1 MVADTNIQK
10 PPPKKRGRKSK
21 KTLEE
26 EKKLGIYKEKT
37 EPKIPKKRGRKP
49 KGGKVINKNATINHV
64 IKNTKPNIILHLKC
78 NTSELKNSYFISNT
92 DYNPH
97 IESIESYNIPNSQK
111 TLDLK
116 FDILPNKN
124 DSRENFSIDKK
135 PEKQLDDNINNQ
147 DTNIKQIW
155 VKLKELECNLH
166 NNIVDKKSNCF
177 HCTYNFDNPPIFI
190 PKHEING
197 SYKVYGCFCS
207 PECAVSHLMNENID
221 TSIKFERYHLLNHIY
236 GKIYD
241 YKKSIKPAPCPY
253 YMLDKF
259 YGNLSIQEYRKLLQ
273 NERLILVVD
282 KPLTRVLPELHEDNN
297 EYIINKNIHN
307 SDNNLSTI
315 NTYEMKSDSNRTP
328 HKKKLLTSN
337 FGFN

>member
-92 DYNPH
+92 EYNPH

-116 FDILPNKN
+116 FDIL
-124 DSRENFSIDKK
+124 
-135 PEKQLDDNINNQ
+135 
-147 DTNIKQIW
+147 
-155 VKLKELECNLH
+155 LKVL
-166 NNIVDKKSNCF
+166 I
-177 HCTYNFDNPPIFI
+177 
-190 PKHEING
+190 
-197 SYKVYGCFCS
+197 
-207 PECAVSHLMNENID
+207 
-221 TSIKFERYHLLNHIY
+221 
-236 GKIYD
+236 
-241 YKKSIKPAPCPY
+241 
-253 YMLDKF
+253 
-259 YGNLSIQEYRKLLQ
+259 RK
-273 NERLILVVD
+273 
-282 KPLTRVLPELHEDNN
+282 
-297 EYIINKNIHN
+297 
-307 SDNNLSTI
+307 
-315 NTYEMKSDSNRTP
+315 
-328 HKKKLLTSN
+328 
-337 FGFN
+337 